1 VGRMFNPED
10 DPDGEMLEFLGTIT
24 KCDKRQKWW
33 TVLFD
38 DGDEVDFNFREL
50 CAFETPP
57 DFSLLVPFPPNVES
71 TQLLAATAG
80 SGSGRLPEPA
90 DSTQLK
96 NFRLENEDYA
106 FISVFFLTTT
116 EPFVGAY
123 VLQQNYSHEFR
134 MMNYED
140 LIKESGV
147 HFTPMPELHAW
158 ISRSNDNVLGV
169 GNSSARER
177 RLARRTAASASESS
191 SVGVQS

>member
-1 VGRMFNPED
+1 MFNPED
-10 DPDGEMLEFLGTIT
+10 DPDGEMLEFLIGHHYQV
-24 KCDKRQKWW
+24 RQPAK
-33 TVLFD
+33 V
-38 DGDEVDFNFREL
+38 VDFNFREL

-80 SGSGRLPEPA
+80 FGSGRLPEPA

-96 NFRLENEDYA
+96 DFRLENEDYA
-106 FISVFFLTTT
+106 FISVLFLTTT
-116 EPFVGAY
+116 EPFVGVY
-123 VLQQNYSHEFR
+123 VLQQNYNHEFR

-140 LIKESGV
+140 LIKKESGV
-147 HFTPMPELHAW
+147 HFTPMPELRAW
-158 ISRSNDNVLGV
+158 ISRSTDSTLGV

-177 RLARRTAASASESS
+177 RLARLTAASASESS